1 MLVEYFLPT
10 LTKEDIVVIETMKV
24 LTSKIYELKKL
35 KETRLKAIEN
45 TREQQW
51 RWTLWS
57 QNHNHPKSFKLGD
70 FVL

>member
-51 RWTLWS
+51 R
-57 QNHNHPKSFKLGD
+57 
-70 FVL
+70 